1 MTMTATLPRVPCLS
15 GVQATLRGSS
25 LFRGLT
31 PRHLEGLERASH
43 RRTVERGESLFRAG
57 DEADSIT
64 LITVGLVKV
73 VRYLPDTTETI
84 LGLFGPRE
92 LVGLIAA
99 LQGRPYPATAI
110 ALSQRVEVLSVRSAA
125 VLEVMRQE
133 TALALTINQAL
144 IYQAKILHE
153 KIDVMSAG
161 AVPQRLASLLLTLAE
176 RFGDEQEG
184 HGTLVPVVLSR
195 GELSSLV
202 GARVETVIR
211 VLSRWQKQGLL
222 ETSREGFLL
231 RDIGAL
237 AAVQRSKAELD

>member
-1 MTMTATLPRVPCLS
+1 MTATLPRVPCLS

-25 LFRGLT
+25 LFRGLA

-43 RRTVERGESLFRAG
+43 RRAVERGEALFRAG

-99 LQGRPYPATAI
+99 LQGHAYPATAI

-184 HGTLVPVVLSR
+184 HSTLVPVVLSR

-211 VLSRWQKQGLL
+211 VLSRWQKQGIL

-231 RDIGAL
+231 RDISAL

>member
-1 MTMTATLPRVPCLS
+1 
-15 GVQATLRGSS
+15 
-25 LFRGLT
+25 
-31 PRHLEGLERASH
+31 
-43 RRTVERGESLFRAG
+43 
-57 DEADSIT
+57 
-64 LITVGLVKV
+64 
-73 VRYLPDTTETI
+73 
-84 LGLFGPRE
+84 
-92 LVGLIAA
+92 
-99 LQGRPYPATAI
+99 
-110 ALSQRVEVLSVRSAA
+110 
-125 VLEVMRQE
+125 
-133 TALALTINQAL
+133 
-144 IYQAKILHE
+144 
-153 KIDVMSAG
+153 
-161 AVPQRLASLLLTLAE
+161 LLLTLAE